1 LGRCCVTSMEL
12 ALLIGLL
19 IGQLALII
27 LAQFKLTQIATTRV
41 VMEVKSLDSSMVEIV
56 ENIMSGGIQVE
67 GAQMNPFQQVIA
79 QYIMKRIESMPQE
92 VAVVTPVQDQESGRF
107 VKKSE

>member
-1 LGRCCVTSMEL
+1 MEL

-19 IGQLALII
+19 IG
-27 LAQFKLTQIATTRV
+27 
-41 VMEVKSLDSSMVEIV
+41 
-56 ENIMSGGIQVE
+56 
-67 GAQMNPFQQVIA
+67 